1 MNLNGLVAG
10 IVGTVNP
17 QVNITVQQSNGYTTN
32 PDGTQVPTSISIAT
46 TGQVQPLSSQ
56 DLRRLDGLNIQGVTA
71 KVYLNQPRAAAL
83 GSAVLGST
91 QLNALDDVEG
101 VVRVLGRGGDLLII
115 GPYTY
120 LVTAVLERWPDWTC
134 VGVTMQLG
142 A

>member
-17 QVNITVQQSNGYTTN
+17 QVSITVQASSGYTAN
-32 PDGTQVPTSISIAT
+32 PDGTQVPTYINSTA
-46 TGQVQPLSSQ
+46 TGQVQPLGSQ

-71 KVYLNQPRAAAL
+71 KVYLN
-83 GSAVLGST
+83 G
-91 QLNALDDVEG
+91 DFEG
-101 VVRVLGRGGDLLII
+101 VFRVLGKGGDLLIFN
-115 GPYTY
+115 GQTY